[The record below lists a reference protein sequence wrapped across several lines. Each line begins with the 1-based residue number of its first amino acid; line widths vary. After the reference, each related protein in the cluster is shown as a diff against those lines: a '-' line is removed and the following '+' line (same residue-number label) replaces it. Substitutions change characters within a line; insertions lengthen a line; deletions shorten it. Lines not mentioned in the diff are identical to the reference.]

1 MLYTFYE
8 AGYYAASPLRWA
20 ALAARDFWS
29 SPLNPAAD
37 SEIAK
42 RIYATSDLFANLTRR
57 YGRPEWMIDQVK
69 INGRD
74 VRVRTQEVW
83 STPWCKLTHF
93 ARDMSDLRRAGKTE
107 LEPAVLI
114 AAPLSGHYATLL
126 RGTVEAFLQDHEVF
140 ITEWTNARDVPIVEG
155 RFDFHDYIDH
165 IREMLRQ
172 LGPRPHVVAVC
183 QPGPPVLA
191 AAALMAEDEEECR
204 PASMTFM
211 GSPIDARLSPT
222 VTNKLAEDRPFG
234 WFESN
239 MIYNVPPP
247 HLGAGRRV
255 YPGFVQLASF
265 MSMNL
270 EKHQE
275 AHRKYLAQLMAGD
288 GDSAEKHLE
297 FYDEYLSVLDLTEE
311 FYLQT
316 IDVVFQRYLLP
327 KGELEHRGRK
337 VRPERIAD
345 IGLLT
350 VEGEND
356 DISGIGQTQAAHRL
370 CLGLPDEL
378 KEDYIQPLVG
388 HYGVF
393 NGKRFREEIYPRVRD
408 FVRRMEKS
416 QQRKPAAVAAK
427 ASEQDGVVQM
437 RPRSAKT

>member
-1 MLYTFYE
+1 
-8 AGYYAASPLRWA
+8 
-20 ALAARDFWS
+20 
-29 SPLNPAAD
+29 
-37 SEIAK
+37 
-42 RIYATSDLFANLTRR
+42 
-57 YGRPEWMIDQVK
+57 V
-69 INGRD
+69 
-74 VRVRTQEVW
+74 
-83 STPWCKLTHF
+83 
-93 ARDMSDLRRAGKTE
+93 RDMSDLRRAGKSE
-107 LEPAVLI
+107 IEPAVLI

-140 ITEWTNARDVPIVEG
+140 ITEWTNARDVPVMEG

-191 AAALMAEDEEECR
+191 AAALMAEDQEESR

-222 VTNKLAEDRPFG
+222 VTNRLAEEKPFA

-247 HLGAGRRV
+247 YPGMGRRV

-275 AHRKYLAQLMAGD
+275 AHRRYLAHLMRGD
-288 GDSAEKHLE
+288 GDSADQHLA

-316 IDVVFQRYLLP
+316 VDVVFQRYLLP
-327 KGELEHRGRK
+327 KGELEHRGRA

-345 IGLLT
+345 VGLLT

-356 DISGIGQTQAAHRL
+356 DISGIGQTQAAHDL
-370 CLGLPDEL
+370 CSGLPAEM
-378 KEDYIQPLVG
+378 KEDYVQPHVG

-393 NGKRFREEIYPRVRD
+393 NGRRFREEIYPRVTA
-408 FVRRMEKS
+408 FIRRMDE
-416 QQRKPAAVAAK
+416 RLAEARRAA
-427 ASEQDGVVQM
+427 
-437 RPRSAKT
+437 